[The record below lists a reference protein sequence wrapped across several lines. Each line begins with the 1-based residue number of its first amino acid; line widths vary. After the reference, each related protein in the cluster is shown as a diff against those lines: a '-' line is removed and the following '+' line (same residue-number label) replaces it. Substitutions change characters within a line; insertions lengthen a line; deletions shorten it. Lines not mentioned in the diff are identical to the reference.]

1 MKMRKKTILIILLF
15 ICLIVL
21 GFIFFFINEEKKV
34 AKYSAY
40 CMDRIR
46 SELWEYVWN
55 VSCLYE
61 WKNDNWYYLYSW
73 NVSYE
78 WADYIYYCRVL
89 GKDKVNTLIQEIASD
104 DVEILDDEW
113 NVEDEVI
120 KENIDE
126 PEISN
131 ETNLENDEE
140 KTVEVNLESE

>member
-1 MKMRKKTILIILLF
+1 MKMWKKTILIILLF

-34 AKYSAY
+34 AKYSTY

-89 GKDKVNTLIQEIASD
+89 GKDKVNTLIQEVASD
-104 DVEILDDEW
+104 DVENLDDEW
-113 NVEDEVI
+113 NVEEEVI

-126 PEISN
+126 PEISD
-131 ETNLENDEE
+131 ETDLESDEE